1 MEFESLKKRL
11 EGCYVTV
18 PTMFR
23 DSDLGLDLN
32 ATRRHVRFLMDRG
45 INEDNAVLLAG
56 GAAGDFSTM
65 ASDERISVAK
75 AIVEEVDGKIPVAMG
90 AQTTNTMELCR
101 LVKSAQDLGADFVQ
115 ISPPFYFEHTEDDF
129 YEFVQSAAETATE
142 IGIIIYNTFWTSN
155 NVSTNLV
162 DRLSKIPSVVGLK
175 WATPRSDSMEFE
187 TVCTRF
193 SERFTIIDNNLLF
206 TISFMMGARAIEMH
220 PCNYWPEFGI
230 TMLED
235 LRGSRFE
242 KVQKDMIDKVMPFYK
257 LWTKIES
264 EFTSGDGY
272 LDKLCM
278 ELVGLPSSRCRPPTR
293 DIRNRW
299 RNETVEM
306 MKNSGVPGIKI

>member
-65 ASDERISVAK
+65 ALDERISVAK

-235 LRGSRFE
+235 LRGSRFK

>member
-1 MEFESLKKRL
+1 
-11 EGCYVTV
+11 
-18 PTMFR
+18 
-23 DSDLGLDLN
+23 
-32 ATRRHVRFLMDRG
+32 
-45 INEDNAVLLAG
+45 
-56 GAAGDFSTM
+56 
-65 ASDERISVAK
+65 
-75 AIVEEVDGKIPVAMG
+75 
-90 AQTTNTMELCR
+90 
-101 LVKSAQDLGADFVQ
+101 
-115 ISPPFYFEHTEDDF
+115 
-129 YEFVQSAAETATE
+129 
-142 IGIIIYNTFWTSN
+142 
-155 NVSTNLV
+155 
-162 DRLSKIPSVVGLK
+162 
-175 WATPRSDSMEFE
+175 
-187 TVCTRF
+187 
-193 SERFTIIDNNLLF
+193 
-206 TISFMMGARAIEMH
+206 MMGARAIEMH